1 MLISVMQLLGIHL
14 VLLPF
19 FLHIGQKILDFDL
32 MLVVALDFSLNFC
45 AEVVDEHRMHIILL
59 LHDESPLLVESAL

>member
-1 MLISVMQLLGIHL
+1 MQLLGIHL

-45 AEVVDEHRMHIILL
+45 AEVVDEHRMHKILL